1 MWIIYHQLR
10 PSQVK
15 HQQLVASCKQPG
27 SMNFQNQQLEDATF
41 SHQTFKFVVCVF
53 CVCGGN
59 PSNFLLPESKGKIA
73 NMAQRVIDDIV
84 ECSENMCPNRFC
96 CL

>member
-53 CVCGGN
+53 CVCVWGEPKQFFVARVQGKN
-59 PSNFLLPESKGKIA
+59 SKHGPTG
-73 NMAQRVIDDIV
+73 D
-84 ECSENMCPNRFC
+84 
-96 CL
+96 